1 MASTTPLIDELFST
15 RARALAGAA
24 LRVGALSNGISF
36 AYGLPDP
43 GSLPRQ
49 AIVDATARALQA
61 EDGMWALQYGA
72 AKGQAGLL
80 EVLVEKLTRDQ
91 RLAVSADNLIVTNGS
106 LQAIELIAQAFI
118 DAGDTVLVEAPTWSG
133 AVMVYQRVG
142 ARLVAVPTDD
152 EGIDLEALAATLADL
167 GGQGVRPKFLY
178 TMPTFH
184 NPKGVTQSLARRRRL
199 VAIAQA
205 HGLPLVEDDAYFDL
219 RFRGEDLPT
228 LYSLDGSGLVIYLGT
243 FSKILAAGMRLGW
256 AVAAPSVTD
265 KLVLLK
271 NDTGSNPF
279 GQHIATAFAR
289 SGELRAHIDEL
300 KGVYRAKCDRML
312 AALERHMPAGA
323 RWSRPDGGFFVW
335 LTLPPGVDSVDLLE
349 RSRQRGVDFLPGVA
363 CYGDGRGRDELRLA
377 FSFVD
382 ADDIDPGLERLGQ
395 AIGELMSETPS
406 PSRDQ
411 RLPRTYSK

>member
-24 LRVGALSNGISF
+24 LRVGALNNGISF

-49 AIVDATARALQA
+49 AIVDATARALHA

-80 EVLVEKLTRDQ
+80 DVLVEKLTRDQ

-106 LQAIELIAQAFI
+106 LHAIELIAQAFI

-133 AVMVYQRVG
+133 AVMIYQRAG

-152 EGIDLEALAATLADL
+152 EGIDLDALAATLADL
-167 GGQGVRPKFLY
+167 HGQGVRPKFLY

-184 NPKGVTQSLARRRRL
+184 NPKGVTQSLERRRRL

-256 AVAAPSVTD
+256 AVAAPTVTD

-279 GQHIATAFAR
+279 GQHIAAAFAR

-300 KGVYRAKCDRML
+300 KGVYGAKCDRML
-312 AALERHMPAGA
+312 AALERHMPEGT

-349 RSRQRGVDFLPGVA
+349 RSRQLSVDFLPGVA

-395 AIGELMSETPS
+395 AMSELMSEAPATA
-406 PSRDQ
+406 RDQ
-411 RLPRTYSK
+411 RLPRTYTK